1 MERHYS
7 RRHPYNLWV
16 VIFQAMYSYENL
28 PALFR
33 NVGFRNKGIINL
45 LLLYWYE
52 ISICSACFVV
62 NGLICHKGWLENDR
76 TPSVTINRPFLP
88 LCHQS
93 HFWIYISRT
102 FPPKFFCRWKEEKMI
117 DISVRKLIRISLKWW
132 TVLRECPNLRAI
144 NLLTA
149 CRKSAKKRNG
159 LSLKFCSMLLF

>member
-1 MERHYS
+1 MDFVGRGTVGMRSLWFQTLHVYDSHSFELRFPNFATRLLKQRLFYS
-7 RRHPYNLWV
+7 RRHPCNLWV

-28 PALFR
+28 PDLFR

-45 LLLYWYE
+45 LILYWYE

-102 FPPKFFCRWKEEKMI
+102 FPPKFFAAE
-117 DISVRKLIRISLKWW
+117 
-132 TVLRECPNLRAI
+132 
-144 NLLTA
+144 
-149 CRKSAKKRNG
+149 KKR
-159 LSLKFCSMLLF
+159 KW

>member
-1 MERHYS
+1 MDFVGRGGDENDMVLHCTYIWLPLFWMRFPNFAIRWLKKRLSYP
-7 RRHPYNLWV
+7 RRRPCNLWV

-102 FPPKFFCRWKEEKMI
+102 FPPKFFAAE
-117 DISVRKLIRISLKWW
+117 
-132 TVLRECPNLRAI
+132 
-144 NLLTA
+144 
-149 CRKSAKKRNG
+149 KKR
-159 LSLKFCSMLLF
+159 KW